1 MIQRSRDQ
9 IASLAPQTM
18 ISSLISRVSA
28 LLLAAAGLAM
38 LFASDTILPQLL
50 PGFLP
55 SASWLGQLI
64 AAAWLSIALF
74 NWNARDTILGGI
86 YGRPAV
92 NLNLMLYLVSAL
104 ALFKAPGRTS
114 AIFVLGALF
123 GVMAVVYG
131 AAMLRGPFDRLEA
144 R

>member
-1 MIQRSRDQ
+1 
-9 IASLAPQTM
+9 M
-18 ISSLISRVSA
+18 ISSVISRVSA
-28 LLLAAAGLAM
+28 LLLAATGLAM

-50 PGFLP
+50 PGLLP

-64 AAAWLSIALF
+64 AAGWLSIALF
-74 NWNARDTILGGI
+74 NWNARNTILGGI

-104 ALFKAPGRTS
+104 ALFKADGRS
-114 AIFVLGALF
+114 PAVLMIGVLF

-131 AAMLRGPFDRLEA
+131 AALLRGPFDLPGA

>member
-1 MIQRSRDQ
+1 
-9 IASLAPQTM
+9 M
-18 ISSLISRVSA
+18 ISSVISRVSA
-28 LLLAAAGLAM
+28 VLLATTGLAM
-38 LFASDTILPQLL
+38 LFASDTILPHLL
-50 PGFLP
+50 PGLTP

-64 AAAWLSIALF
+64 AAGWLSIALF
-74 NWNARDTILGGI
+74 NWNGRNTILGGI

-104 ALFKAPGRTS
+104 ALFKANERSP
-114 AIFVLGALF
+114 AVLVLGVLF

-131 AAMLRGPFDRLEA
+131 AALLRGPFDLPAA